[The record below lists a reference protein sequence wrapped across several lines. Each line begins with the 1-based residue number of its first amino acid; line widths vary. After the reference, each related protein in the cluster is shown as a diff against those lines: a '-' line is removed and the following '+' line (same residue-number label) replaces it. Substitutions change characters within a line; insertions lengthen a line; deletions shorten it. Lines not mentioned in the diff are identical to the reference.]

1 MSEKRPLCRRSKLQ
15 NRNWAGD
22 IRISEALLGEGKLQI
37 QTTTT
42 NVRVQKL
49 CASLA
54 WKSKGNV

>member
-1 MSEKRPLCRRSKLQ
+1 MQ